1 MWPAQSSGGV
11 LFCCVNISV
20 PGLPLK
26 QIQEVSVAL
35 GLHPRVR
42 HEAEGGAVD
51 AVAHTVGRLRIAGEH
66 MPQMGVTSA
75 AAHLCAAHAVAQ
87 VLPFHHSRAFDGLCE
102 GRPSRLLTAMSLVS
116 SYSCSFL
123 LDLCRRSSAAFLPQ
137 GLFIFTVSTAAAEE
151 GGAGGTD
158 TLHSITIIK

>member
-1 MWPAQSSGGV
+1 MWSAQSSRGF

-20 PGLPLK
+20 PGLSLK
-26 QIQEVSVAL
+26 QIQKVSVAL

-66 MPQMGVTSA
+66 MAQMGVAGA

-87 VLPFHHSRAFDGLCE
+87 VLPFHHSRTLDGLCK
-102 GRPSRLLTAMSLVS
+102 GRPAA
-116 SYSCSFL
+116 
-123 LDLCRRSSAAFLPQ
+123 AAFKLNT
-137 GLFIFTVSTAAAEE
+137 ITEVEE
-151 GGAGGTD
+151 D
-158 TLHSITIIK
+158 KWIW